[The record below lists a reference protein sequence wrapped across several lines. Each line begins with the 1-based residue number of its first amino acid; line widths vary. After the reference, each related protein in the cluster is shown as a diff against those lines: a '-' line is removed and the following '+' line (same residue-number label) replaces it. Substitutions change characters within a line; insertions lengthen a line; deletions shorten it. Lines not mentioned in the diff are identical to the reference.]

1 MVFTETS
8 LDVEVNLPSEGYP
21 LQKNVVEIKVTD
33 RFLNQPASVY
43 GILEVFDNRVASK
56 SPREPLVS
64 ALGDSYRN
72 LSNYLVSWRDW
83 TGIDKEEKEGAGLF
97 DQITSLVLGEGSAP
111 KAMMA
116 APQPSLMG
124 GGETQVS
131 GEYVPQETIREGEK
145 KVVYCGVFHTG
156 ADGKAKITVQLP
168 HKLAVARLEL
178 LSLIVLTI
186 RKALK
191 SSMFRKRIMLRLIF
205 PAWLCQ
211 EQSSIP
217 GFRWSILAQK
227 TWS

>member
-83 TGIDKEEKEGAGLF
+83 TGIDKGRKMVFVL
-97 DQITSLVLGEGSAP
+97 DQVTSFVLGEGSA

-116 APQPSLMG
+116 APQPSLIG
-124 GGETQVS
+124 RKLRF
-131 GEYVPQETIREGEK
+131 QE
-145 KVVYCGVFHTG
+145 
-156 ADGKAKITVQLP
+156 
-168 HKLAVARLEL
+168 
-178 LSLIVLTI
+178 
-186 RKALK
+186 
-191 SSMFRKRIMLRLIF
+191 SMFLRKPSARVKKGGILWSFSHR
-205 PAWLCQ
+205 
-211 EQSSIP
+211 S
-217 GFRWSILAQK
+217 RWKS
-227 TWS
+227 